1 MLSQVK
7 EQMPV
12 VETALLGHG
21 VPSVQDD
28 LIVTLW
34 PTVPAVKLAWLE
46 EGTPAE
52 NINTRKRPELTAN
65 GQLIRKSYFK
75 NTLEE
80 VL

>member
-28 LIVTLW
+28 LIVALW
-34 PTVPAVKLAWLE
+34 PTVLAVKSVRTCLKKMDL
-46 EGTPAE
+46 PLF
-52 NINTRKRPELTAN
+52 TRKSFSPGVVVQTYW
-65 GQLIRKSYFK
+65 SP
-75 NTLEE
+75 
-80 VL
+80 